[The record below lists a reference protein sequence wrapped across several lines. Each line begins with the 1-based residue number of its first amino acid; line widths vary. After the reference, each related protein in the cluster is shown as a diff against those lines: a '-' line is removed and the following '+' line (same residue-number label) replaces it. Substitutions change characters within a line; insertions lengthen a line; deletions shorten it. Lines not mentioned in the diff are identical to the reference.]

1 MDERHKVRAPAREG
15 PLEDDTPC
23 GPAVKKL
30 CERAC
35 EVFGQAE
42 YTALA
47 SISVSHLYN
56 LRKSTAYVRQR
67 CHFEMT
73 RPRPP
78 ILA

>member
-15 PLEDDTPC
+15 PLGDDTPC

-30 CERAC
+30 FERAC
-35 EVFGQAE
+35 EVFGQTQ

-56 LRKSTAYVRQR
+56 LRKSIAYTRHR
-67 CHFEMT
+67 RHF
-73 RPRPP
+73 
-78 ILA
+78 